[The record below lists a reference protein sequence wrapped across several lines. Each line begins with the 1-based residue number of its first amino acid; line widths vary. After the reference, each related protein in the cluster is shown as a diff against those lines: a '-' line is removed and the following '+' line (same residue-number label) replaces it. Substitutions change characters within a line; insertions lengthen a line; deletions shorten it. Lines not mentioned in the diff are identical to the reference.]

1 MVRSNQH
8 QAKANTLTCKCHF
21 KYICFQID
29 VIRLFQTNKS
39 KNKMGIT
46 AFIKQPKFGDVVKVY
61 FGNGHVFGI
70 CKGIT
75 NGIVKNSC
83 REIAIVKQTEKQYE
97 INEVDFFLDSDKVQ
111 LT

>member
-1 MVRSNQH
+1 M
-8 QAKANTLTCKCHF
+8 QAIASLKG
-21 KYICFQID
+21 
-29 VIRLFQTNKS
+29 NKS

-46 AFIKQPKFGDVVKVY
+46 AFIKQPKFGDVVKVH

-75 NGIVKNSC
+75 NGIVKNSR

-97 INEVDFFLDSDKVQ
+97 INEVDFFLDSDKVE